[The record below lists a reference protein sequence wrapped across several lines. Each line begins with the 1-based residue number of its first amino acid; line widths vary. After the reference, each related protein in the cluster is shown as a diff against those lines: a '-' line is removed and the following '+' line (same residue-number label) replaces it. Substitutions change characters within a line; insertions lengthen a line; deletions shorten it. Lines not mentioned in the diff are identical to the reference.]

1 MNVALL
7 EDSPNG
13 RVILDE
19 PGEVYYRRALDEV
32 SNSGMKVIDTRS
44 PAHFAHWVA
53 DPDAG
58 AETPALRFGKALHCA
73 VLEPERF
80 ALDYCVLPAGAP
92 DRPTAAMLN
101 AKNPGASSLARQ
113 AWWSDWDAAHGGQ
126 VILSAADYDRIR
138 GMADSAHKNPITAGL
153 ISGGHREMTMRW
165 EEVVDLPDGRVVPMQ
180 CKARVDNWL
189 PELAM
194 FVDVKSTADASPEA
208 FGKSVASYRYHV
220 QHCHYGAGSKAC
232 GISID
237 YFVFLAIESEPPYV
251 CAPYRIDAAAEE
263 RGYQLRDRAMQ
274 RQAQCLADGQW
285 PGYSDG
291 ASISSV
297 SLPGWAFYG

>member
-1 MNVALL
+1 MNAQLQ
-7 EDSPNG
+7 EQPRG

-19 PGEVYYRRALDEV
+19 PAEHYHGRHLNEVN
-32 SNSGMKVIDTRS
+32 NSGMKVIDTRS

-53 DPDAG
+53 DPEAG
-58 AETPALRFGKALHCA
+58 VETPALRFGKALHCA
-73 VLEPERF
+73 VLEPDRF
-80 ALDYCVLPAGAP
+80 DADYCVLPAGAP

-113 AWWSDWDAAHGGQ
+113 AWWSDWEAVHGQ
-126 VILSAADYDRIR
+126 QIILAAADYERIR
-138 GMADSAHKNPITAGL
+138 GMAESAHRNPVTAGL
-153 ISGGHREMTMRW
+153 ITAGHREVTLRW
-165 EEVVDLPDGRVVPMQ
+165 EEVVELPDGRMVPMQ
-180 CKARVDNWL
+180 CKARIDNWL

-194 FVDVKSTADASPEA
+194 FVDVKSTADASPDA

-220 QHCHYGAGSKAC
+220 QHCHYGEGAKAC
-232 GISID
+232 D
-237 YFVFLAIESEPPYV
+237 VPLDHFVFLAIESEPPYV
-251 CAPYRIDAAAEE
+251 CEPYRIDAAAEE

-274 RQAQCLADGQW
+274 KQAQCLADGRW

-291 ASISSV
+291 ITIPSL